1 MEPAMLSGSP
11 YALIDEMLETPS
23 ILRRFDS
30 TQTRDWSA
38 AIKNKKRLLLTGEGS
53 SRIFPAKNTID
64 RARHQNTGWHIFTEG
79 ARQAAEYN
87 LDDCIVVGS
96 SNSGRTRELVSLFEK
111 LKQADIPRYAIT
123 AAAGSPVVALS
134 DDSRILS
141 CGAEKAIAA
150 TKSVIEQALILQSL
164 FNGPEWQHQNQAA
177 DYCAE
182 ILSAALAP
190 EIIDA
195 VASAPLLYFA
205 GRNNGVAEE
214 LTLKTNEITRQ
225 KSVFLEGTYA
235 LHGIEEVM
243 HRDET
248 LILIEPF
255 QEEIEKYRDIL
266 SVKAGI
272 RVIAIA
278 SFDTPFPTIKIPAL
292 GGFDAYLQMMAGWN
306 ILVAAGL
313 ARGVNLDKPL
323 HARKV
328 GNEV

>member
-1 MEPAMLSGSP
+1 MLSGSP
-11 YALIDEMLETPS
+11 YALIDEMLETPG
-23 ILRRFDS
+23 ILRRFDRMQ
-30 TQTRDWSA
+30 TQDWVA
-38 AIKNKKRLLLTGEGS
+38 AIKSKNRLLLTGEGS

-79 ARQAAEYN
+79 ARQAAEYP

-96 SNSGRTRELVSLFEK
+96 SNSGRTRELVALFEK
-111 LKQADIPRYAIT
+111 LKQVNIPRYSIT
-123 AAAGSPVVALS
+123 AAAGSPVTALS

-150 TKSVIEQALILQSL
+150 TKSVIEQALFLQSL
-164 FNGPEWQHQNQAA
+164 LNGPEWLHQDQAA

-182 ILSAALAP
+182 VLSAQLAP
-190 EIIDA
+190 EVADA
-195 VASAPLLYFA
+195 VSSAPLIYFA

-214 LTLKTNEITRQ
+214 LALKANEIARK
-225 KSVFLEGTYA
+225 KSTFLEGTYA

-243 HRDET
+243 QKDET
-248 LILIEPF
+248 IILIEPF
-255 QEEIEKYRDIL
+255 QAEIEKYRDIL
-266 SVKAGI
+266 SVKAGMRI
-272 RVIAIA
+272 IAVS
-278 SFDTPFPTIKIPAL
+278 SFETPFPTIKIPTL

-306 ILVAAGL
+306 ILVTAGL
-313 ARGVNLDKPL
+313 ASGVNLDKPL

>member
-1 MEPAMLSGSP
+1 MLSGSP
-11 YALIDEMLETPS
+11 YALIDEMLETPG
-23 ILRRFDS
+23 ILRRFDH
-30 TQTRDWSA
+30 TQTQDWSA
-38 AIKNKKRLLLTGEGS
+38 AIKSKKRLLLTGEGS

-64 RARHQNTGWHIFTEG
+64 CARHQNMDWHIFTEG
-79 ARQAAEYN
+79 ARQAAEYA
-87 LDDCIVVGS
+87 LDDCIVIGS
-96 SNSGRTRELVSLFEK
+96 SNSGRTRELVALFEK
-111 LKQADIPRYAIT
+111 LKQANIPRYSIT
-123 AAAGSPVVALS
+123 AAASSPVTDLS

-150 TKSVIEQALILQSL
+150 TKSVIEQALLLQSL
-164 FNGPEWQHQNQAA
+164 LSGPEWQHQNQAA

-182 ILSAALAP
+182 ILATEPAP
-190 EIIDA
+190 EVTDA

-214 LTLKTNEITRQ
+214 LVLKTNEITRK

-243 HRDET
+243 HKDET
-248 LILIEPF
+248 IVLIEPF
-255 QEEIEKYRDIL
+255 QAEIEKYRDIL
-266 SVKAGI
+266 SVKTGMRI
-272 RVIAIA
+272 IAVS
-278 SFDTPFPTIKIPAL
+278 SFETPFPTIKIPTL

-306 ILVAAGL
+306 ILVTAGL
-313 ARGVNLDKPL
+313 ASGVNLDKPL